1 MKKPFSKYLSKL
13 FFKKWIIG
21 VCNDNI
27 ENIIRKK
34 TFEPQIEWLK
44 FKGFESFYADPFILS
59 VKEDEIKLLYEIY
72 PYCENY
78 GKIALL
84 TLDNKFKIRENKQ
97 ILDTKSHLSYP
108 FVYRENNKTYIF
120 PESAQNKKLSCFE
133 FDQEKE
139 EMSFIKDLIDLPLR
153 DSTILKYQEKYWIF
167 GTQSDNGADY
177 KLHIYVSENLLG
189 KYRSLTI
196 NPIKNGLDGTRA
208 AGNFFEVDGVIY
220 RPAQNCKNSY
230 GESINI
236 YKVNELSETAFREE
250 PYMTIKIDSDQSF
263 NKGIHSVHTLNI
275 LGSIIVID
283 GEQWIFA
290 PWQQLKSF
298 VKNRGRISF

>member
-1 MKKPFSKYLSKL
+1 MKKPSSKYRSKL

-27 ENIIRKK
+27 ENIIRER
-34 TFEPQIEWLK
+34 TFKPRIEWLK
-44 FKGFESFYADPFILS
+44 INGFESFYADPFILS

-72 PYCENY
+72 PFQDGY
-78 GKIALL
+78 GKIALM
-84 TLDNKFKIRENKQ
+84 TLDKDFCFKSDKL
-97 ILDTKSHLSYP
+97 ILDTQSHLSYP
-108 FVYRENNKTYIF
+108 FIYRENNKTYIF

-133 FDQEKE
+133 YDDEKD
-139 EMSFIKDLIDLPLR
+139 EMYFVKDLIDLPLR
-153 DSTILKYQEKYWIF
+153 DSTILKYKEKYWIF
-167 GTQSDNGADY
+167 GTQSDNGTDY

-189 KYRSLTI
+189 KYRPLTI
-196 NPIKNGLDGTRA
+196 NPVKNGLDGTRA
-208 AGNFFEVDGVIY
+208 AGNFFEVDGDIY
-220 RPAQNCKNSY
+220 RPTQNCKNSY
-230 GESINI
+230 GESITI
-236 YKVNELSETAFREE
+236 YKVIELSETAFIEE
-250 PYMTIKIDSDQSF
+250 PYMTIKMDPKQSF

-275 LGSIIVID
+275 LDNTIVVD